1 MLPVASLFPS
11 DRLLQA
17 SAGLT
22 LRACDEGLLVFDEKN
37 GKTSL
42 LNHQG
47 ALVLRALC
55 AEPAVRAAQ
64 LQGALGMDNE
74 SGTVAFQALMA
85 SLAQAGLIAP

>member
-1 MLPVASLFPS
+1 MDSHFLA

-17 SAGLT
+17 PAGLT
-22 LRACDEGLLVFDEKN
+22 LRGCDEGLLVFDEN

-42 LNHQG
+42 LNQQG

-55 AEPAVRAAQ
+55 FETGVTAAQ

-74 SGTVAFQALMA
+74 SGMVEFQALMA
-85 SLAQAGLIAP
+85 SLAQAGLIAA

>member
-1 MLPVASLFPS
+1 MPPVVSRFSS

-22 LRACDEGLLVFDEKN
+22 MRSCDEGLLVFDEKN

-47 ALVLRALC
+47 ALVLRALY
-55 AEPAVRAAQ
+55 AEPGIWAAT
-64 LQGALGMDNE
+64 LQEALGMEKE
-74 SGTVAFQALMA
+74 SDTVVFQSLIA